1 MGEGDTKN
9 TNHQAKQIWFSD
21 LKLNQQEF
29 EEPLI

>member
-9 TNHQAKQIWFSD
+9 TNHQAKQIWFND

-29 EEPLI
+29 EEL